1 MKAFIL
7 TIGDEILLGQIL
19 DTNSRFMARELTRLG
34 AETVEMRSVGDDK
47 AVILNALENAFKT
60 ADAVFVTGGL
70 GPTKDDI
77 TKQALAEFFHTPLV
91 KNSTVQQWLE
101 EFFAANPARLNALNQ
116 TQAVLPQACEPLRN
130 LKGTAPGM
138 WFEREGK
145 VLVSL
150 PGVPFETE
158 YLFPA
163 EVLPRLRKKFANL
176 SVQYKLVTVYDIP
189 EAELA
194 LKLSDYE
201 AQLPAEL
208 TLAYLPSPGYVR
220 LRLTA
225 KTADAP
231 LSEQFEILLKTLAP
245 LSFVVGEENNGVH
258 VLASMCKEKGV
269 KIACAESCT
278 GGNIAHEITS
288 LAGSSSYFLGG
299 VVSYANEVKANVLG
313 VSWQD
318 LKKYGAVSEPVACQM
333 ARGVRELT
341 GADWA
346 VATTGIAGPDGGS
359 AEKPVGT
366 VWIAVSG
373 PGGTRARKFL
383 FSRTRER
390 NIGRATQTALTWLI
404 QEISDETGKK
414 ILY

>member
-19 DTNSRFMARELTRLG
+19 DTNSRFIARELTRIG
-34 AETVEMRSVGDDK
+34 AETVEMRSVGDSK
-47 AVILNALENAFKT
+47 ADILNALADAFKT
-60 ADAVFVTGGL
+60 ADAVLVTGGL

-91 KNSTVQQWLE
+91 KNTTVQQWLE
-101 EFFAANPARLNALNQ
+101 EFFALTPARLNGLNQ
-116 TQAVLPQACEPLRN
+116 TQAILPQACEPLRN

-138 WFEREGK
+138 WFDKDGK

-163 EVLPRLRKKFANL
+163 EVLPRLRQKFTDL
-176 SVQYKLVTVYDIP
+176 SVRYEMVTVYDIP

-194 LKLSDYE
+194 LKLADFES
-201 AQLPAEL
+201 QLPPEL
-208 TLAYLPSPGYVR
+208 KLAYLPSPGYVR

-225 KTADAP
+225 KKAGVALAD
-231 LSEQFEILLKTLAP
+231 QFELLLKMLQP
-245 LSFVVGEENNGVH
+245 LSFVVGEEKNV
-258 VLASMCKEKGV
+258 VEQLAEVCRKTGV

-278 GGNIAHEITS
+278 GGNIAREITS
-288 LAGSSSYFLGG
+288 LAGASAYFLGG
-299 VVSYANEVKANVLG
+299 VVSYANEVKQQVLG
-313 VSWQD
+313 VSARD
-318 LKKYGAVSEPVACQM
+318 LEQYGAVSEPVARQM
-333 ARGVRELT
+333 AAGVRKLT
-341 GADWA
+341 GADWT

-373 PGGTRARKFL
+373 PMGTQARKFL
-383 FSRTRER
+383 FSKTRER
-390 NIGRATQTALTWLI
+390 NIGRATQTAITWLT
-404 QEISDETGKK
+404 QKISDDK
-414 ILY
+414 